1 MRVVA
6 VGVAALLVIA
16 ASGASLVLYPEMKGV
31 VAPQAQILWDVGNRG
46 MDDDGNPDGSRLAA
60 ADWEALGKA
69 AEAVRASSERMAAAS
84 AITVVAPGAKI
95 QDEGAPGAA
104 TPQQI
109 EAWIAADPKA
119 FAGHAR
125 DLAAVAAEFA
135 EAATARDA
143 VKLANA
149 SGRLDMVCEACHM
162 QFWYP
167 AAADAP

>member
-1 MRVVA
+1 L
-6 VGVAALLVIA
+6 AALLVTA
-16 ASGASLVLYPEMKGV
+16 ASGAPLVLYPEMKAV

-46 MDDDGNPDGSRLAA
+46 MDDDGNPDGSRLTA

-69 AEAVRASSERMAAAS
+69 AEAMRASSERMAAAS

-95 QDEGAPGAA
+95 QDEGTPGAA

-119 FAGHAR
+119 FASHAR

-135 EAATARDA
+135 QAATARDA
-143 VKLANA
+143 VKLASA
-149 SGRLDMVCEACHM
+149 SGRLDEVCEACHM

-167 AAADAP
+167 AAAAP